1 MAIKDIKIHNVNPV
15 SDAKGAEKAGRKEK
29 VAGQSFS
36 DTLNSTVANLNNL
49 NEQIP
54 AETAQG
60 GVDANS
66 TKIQQEISN
75 AKASFDRMM
84 AEKQNLFQLY
94 QRITN
99 KEDG

>member
-1 MAIKDIKIHNVNPV
+1 MKDIKIQNVNPV
-15 SDAKGAEKAGRKEK
+15 ADPKGAAKTGRKDTVSGK
-29 VAGQSFS
+29 SFS
-36 DTLNSTVANLNNL
+36 DTLNSTVASLNDL

-54 AETAQG
+54 AGATQG
-60 GVDANS
+60 AVDAKS
-66 TKIQQEISN
+66 SKFQQEISD

-99 KEDG
+99 KEDA

>member
-1 MAIKDIKIHNVNPV
+1 MKDVKIQNVNPV
-15 SDAKGAEKAGRKEK
+15 SVPNGAAKTGRKEK

-36 DTLNSTVANLNNL
+36 DTLSSTVANLNNL

-54 AETAQG
+54 AEGAQG
-60 GVDANS
+60 ASDAS
-66 TKIQQEISN
+66 SAKIQKEISN
-75 AKASFDRMM
+75 AKDSFDKMM

-99 KEDG
+99 KDDA

>member
-1 MAIKDIKIHNVNPV
+1 MAVKDIKIQNISPV
-15 SDAKGAEKAGRKEK
+15 ADPKGAQKAGRKEK

-36 DTLNSTVANLNNL
+36 DTLNSTVANLNDL

-54 AETAQG
+54 AGAAQSAT
-60 GVDANS
+60 DAS
-66 TKIQQEISN
+66 SATIQQEINN
-75 AKASFDRMM
+75 AKDSFDRMM

-99 KEDG
+99 KDDA

>member
-1 MAIKDIKIHNVNPV
+1 MAIKDINIHSVNPV
-15 SDAKGAEKAGRKEK
+15 ADAKGAQKAGRKAK

-36 DTLNSTVANLNNL
+36 DTLNTTVANLNDL
-49 NEQIP
+49 NEKIP
-54 AETAQG
+54 ARAAQG
-60 GVDANS
+60 AVDAKS

-99 KEDG
+99 TEDA